1 MEEVFEQV
9 LALQEEGMTREE
21 ILASMSEQKNEVMEI
36 FVLMAKLKKTKEKI
50 VPPRALLEKIVA
62 KIEPVITGAEQ
73 RYNKQRV
80 GRLSLINILINKNF
94 NLMSWRVVAPA
105 GIIAIVLAVFVLA
118 EALPGENKAILKIAK
133 QAFITSQNESAT
145 SSGTKEKNNEPES
158 IDSIINSLFDDSVS
172 EQTVLDEED
181 ADASLLVADSLAMD
195 QVIDQEDQ
203 AIDQEINNFNQT

>member
-1 MEEVFEQV
+1 LEEVFEQV